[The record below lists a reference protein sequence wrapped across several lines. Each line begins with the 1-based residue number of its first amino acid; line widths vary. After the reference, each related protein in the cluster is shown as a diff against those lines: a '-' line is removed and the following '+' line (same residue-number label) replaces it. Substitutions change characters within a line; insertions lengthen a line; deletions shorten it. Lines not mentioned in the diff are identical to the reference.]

1 MTDSQKKN
9 ITRRRWRWGETRYE
23 LSVRGN
29 EIFVDT
35 FPTNLTEMRKI
46 MPNYGYASFGYVRRF
61 KTEEEAEKFLKE
73 IKPKEFISIESL
85 GFEATTELI
94 VN

>member
-61 KTEEEAEKFLKE
+61 KTEEEAEYTGTREGTRGPEPRRNQQRNLQRSP
-73 IKPKEFISIESL
+73 KP
-85 GFEATTELI
+85 
-94 VN
+94 